1 MNVVVRGNAQLPP
14 VFCMS
19 SYPYFF
25 SKNLWVIITLNN
37 PHSQARSST
46 LGPSDHSQE
55 RFLMSLEFVN
65 FLVLESV
72 EIPQLVPRRMSSY
85 IRMYIK
91 KRIAIQ
97 VFLVPILIYSR
108 APIISF

>member
-14 VFCMS
+14 IFCMS
-19 SYPYFF
+19 SYPYFS

-46 LGPSDHSQE
+46 LRPSDHSQE
-55 RFLMSLEFVN
+55 RFLMSLDFVN
-65 FLVLESV
+65 FLVSESV
-72 EIPQLVPRRMSSY
+72 EIPQLVPRRISSY
-85 IRMYIK
+85 IRIYIK